1 MKKKIKEGD
10 LVFVRPTLSEN
21 PQLGFVWKKEKKL
34 HKYVVDP
41 RVPELTKETKQNYF
55 SVWVFLWARTQ
66 QFLAEELSL
75 LDYE

>member
-1 MKKKIKEGD
+1 
-10 LVFVRPTLSEN
+10 
-21 PQLGFVWKKEKKL
+21 
-34 HKYVVDP
+34 